1 MNSHTAYSTFVRH
14 LIKILFVIWVILLAM
29 IVLSGCGG
37 GNDFPDPEPEPEPV
51 PTEVIYAPEFKTIM
65 PVACKASGSCI

>member
-1 MNSHTAYSTFVRH
+1 MKPYTAYSAFVRH
-14 LIKILFVIWVILLAM
+14 LIKILFVIWVIILAM

-37 GNDFPDPEPEPEPV
+37 GNDFPDPDPDPA